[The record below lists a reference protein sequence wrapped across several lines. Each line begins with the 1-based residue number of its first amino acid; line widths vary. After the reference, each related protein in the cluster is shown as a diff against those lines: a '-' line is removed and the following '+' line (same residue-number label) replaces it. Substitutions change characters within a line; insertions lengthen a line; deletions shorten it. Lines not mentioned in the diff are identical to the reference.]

1 MKSTVITNKHSNAR
15 TAESNVY
22 DYTSPSK
29 ENEVE
34 EDLDR
39 CALFAF
45 LSRSRIFSVKWFLPR
60 ASPLLSTC
68 ALLLLL

>member
-1 MKSTVITNKHSNAR
+1 MRSTVITNKLGCHP

-22 DYTSPSK
+22 DFTSPSK

-39 CALFAF
+39 CARFCFPFALAYF
-45 LSRSRIFSVKWFLPR
+45 
-60 ASPLLSTC
+60 
-68 ALLLLL
+68 